1 MQDGLAAMCG
11 ASPAERAKLGG
22 LPDDARGM
30 LGAQIA
36 FMALRQSRAMQE
48 LKAFSREAG
57 VKGIGALEESSDK
70 DACTGGKAGPDSEQN
85 SREHVIKRRSAF
97 DARQEIEARL
107 NKLGDQ
113 MLKAIELMV
122 ALEER
127 GADSGGDAPRTC
139 ILIPDNG
146 RGRAEQERG

>member
-1 MQDGLAAMCG
+1 M
-11 ASPAERAKLGG
+11 
-22 LPDDARGM
+22 
-30 LGAQIA
+30 
-36 FMALRQSRAMQE
+36 
-48 LKAFSREAG
+48 
-57 VKGIGALEESSDK
+57 
-70 DACTGGKAGPDSEQN
+70 
-85 SREHVIKRRSAF
+85 
-97 DARQEIEARL
+97 ARL

>member
-1 MQDGLAAMCG
+1 
-11 ASPAERAKLGG
+11 
-22 LPDDARGM
+22 
-30 LGAQIA
+30 
-36 FMALRQSRAMQE
+36 MQE

-57 VKGIGALEESSDK
+57 AKGIGALEESSDK

-85 SREHVIKRRSAF
+85 SRERVIKRRLP

-139 ILIPDNG
+139 ILIPDNDVAA
-146 RGRAEQERG
+146 RRAGTKE